1 MFDGEHKIMMI
12 KGKASTLSGLVSAQP
27 STLSGLGRLL
37 GLGDCTEDDDGNIA
51 CDIGDPT
58 PSPTPVTTT
67 PITTTPLTG
76 TCAVWNADGTCGTWN
91 APSTTTPGVTGA
103 TNSTNWGSLLSNIF
117 GDAASVASTA
127 LKSSTQTCQV
137 INGAT
142 VCTTTTSG
150 GAPTSS
156 VSGLLGS
163 SSTPLLMIGLGV
175 LVLMMFT
182 GKK

>member
-1 MFDGEHKIMMI
+1 MSDGEHKIMMI

-27 STLSGLGRLL
+27 STLSGLGRLM

-58 PSPTPVTTT
+58 PSAPVVTPVTTS
-67 PITTTPLTG
+67 PLTG
-76 TCAVWNADGTCGTWN
+76 TCASWNADGTCGTWN
-91 APSTTTPGVTGA
+91 APSTTSTPGVTGA
-103 TNSTNWGSLLSNIF
+103 TNSTNWGSVLSNLF
-117 GDAASVASTA
+117 GDAAGVASTA

-142 VCTTTTSG
+142 VCTTTTAG

-156 VSGLLGS
+156 VSGSLGGS
-163 SSTPLLMIGLGV
+163 TTPLLLIGLGV
-175 LVLMMFT
+175 LALVMFS